1 MVESYLTILGLL
13 FSLLQWGIMLFW
25 QCHCENCRR
34 KQVDIPAYY
43 IHDSCSANHSYHFN
57 FIIILQT
64 TALWHIKVN
73 AKQHDKLSCFWVYK
87 HKPEQVSFGSGQSW
101 QSDPRAIVS
110 KSCPPITVPVTPTQ
124 TRICT
129 NIKKKIISW
138 IFQPEECDTGQN
150 LVILIPSTA
159 NLIFLTENIPDRLA
173 FQVSR
178 DFRTHTDATALH
190 YLFQEDEAKKK
201 KQNPE
206 TEISHEEQKLATKFT
221 GPTWYRKKKKK
232 KKPITAEIEE
242 PFETKNC
249 QKRAWDLD

>member
-129 NIKKKIISW
+129 NIKKKTFLEYFSQRNVTLDKTLLFSFPLLQTWYFSQKIYLTDLLSRSAETSVLIQTLLPCIIY
-138 IFQPEECDTGQN
+138 
-150 LVILIPSTA
+150 
-159 NLIFLTENIPDRLA
+159 
-173 FQVSR
+173 
-178 DFRTHTDATALH
+178 FRKMR
-190 YLFQEDEAKKK
+190 QRKRSK
-201 KQNPE
+201 
-206 TEISHEEQKLATKFT
+206 IQKLKF
-221 GPTWYRKKKKK
+221 PM
-232 KKPITAEIEE
+232 
-242 PFETKNC
+242 KN
-249 QKRAWDLD
+249 RS